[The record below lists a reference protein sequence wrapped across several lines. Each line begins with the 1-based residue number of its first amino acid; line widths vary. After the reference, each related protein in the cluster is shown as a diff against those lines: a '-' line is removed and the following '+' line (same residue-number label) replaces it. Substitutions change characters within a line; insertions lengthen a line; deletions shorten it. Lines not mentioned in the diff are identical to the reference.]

1 MKLFSVSL
9 LIISSIF
16 FTGWETDFE
25 SAKQKAHQEHKY
37 ILLNFSGSDWCGP
50 CIRMK
55 NEIFENAGFKIYA
68 DSNLVLINADFPRA
82 KKNQLEKQQQEKNNK
97 LAEKYNPDGLFP
109 FTVLMN
115 EDGKVLNNWEG
126 FPGKGPVD
134 FIKQVKE
141 ISNASK

>member
-1 MKLFSVSL
+1 MRFLSASL
-9 LIISSIF
+9 LIFSSIF

-25 SAKQKAHQEHKY
+25 FAKQKAHQEHKY

-55 NEIFENAGFKIYA
+55 KEIFESVEFKNYS

-82 KKNQLEKQQQEKNNK
+82 KKNQLERLQQSKNDK
-97 LAEKYNPDGLFP
+97 LAEKYNPGGSFP
-109 FTVLMN
+109 FTILMN

-126 FPGKGPVD
+126 LPGKGAID
-134 FIKQVKE
+134 FIKQIKG
-141 ISNASK
+141 ILNASK

>member
-1 MKLFSVSL
+1 MKLFSASL
-9 LIISSIF
+9 IIISSIF
-16 FTGWETDFE
+16 STGWETDFE

-55 NEIFENAGFKIYA
+55 SEIFENAGFKNYA
-68 DSNLVLINADFPRA
+68 DSNLILINADFPRS
-82 KKNQLEKQQQEKNNK
+82 KKNQLEKQQQEKNDK
-97 LAEKYNPDGLFP
+97 LAEKYNPGGSFP

-126 FPGKGPVD
+126 FPGKGATD

-141 ISNASK
+141 ILHASK